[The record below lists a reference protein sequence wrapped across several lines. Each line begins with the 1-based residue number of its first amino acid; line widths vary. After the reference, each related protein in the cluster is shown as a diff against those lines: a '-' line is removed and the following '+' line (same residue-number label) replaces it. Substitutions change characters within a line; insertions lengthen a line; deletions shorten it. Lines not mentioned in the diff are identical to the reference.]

1 MLNHKSIRVW
11 RLRSKRKKMKS
22 SRMSFEKS
30 LANHLQRFKMHTIMI
45 LKELKVIIT
54 KIAMEQPLPIPLTM
68 MPFKSRT
75 QPFQKILLKT
85 WRWFQRSRQ
94 NNQTL
99 RTGLEAQH
107 KDQTTVISQVRKDW
121 NWMVLDQTRRTFQSS
136 THLESKSEWKESI
149 NHLNINIVC
158 LLDA

>member
-1 MLNHKSIRVW
+1 
-11 RLRSKRKKMKS
+11 MKS

-85 WRWFQRSRQ
+85 
-94 NNQTL
+94 
-99 RTGLEAQH
+99 
-107 KDQTTVISQVRKDW
+107 
-121 NWMVLDQTRRTFQSS
+121 
-136 THLESKSEWKESI
+136 
-149 NHLNINIVC
+149 
-158 LLDA
+158 